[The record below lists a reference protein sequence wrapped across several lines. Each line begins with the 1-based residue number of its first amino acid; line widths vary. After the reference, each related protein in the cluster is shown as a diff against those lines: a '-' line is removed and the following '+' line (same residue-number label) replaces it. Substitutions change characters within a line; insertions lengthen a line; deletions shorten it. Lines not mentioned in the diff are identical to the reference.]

1 MKLGHVTYL
10 CYGDIAVFLQPKQH
24 IHSIAFE
31 NILLMTAC
39 NLSYRKSAFHINML
53 LGREG
58 DHRVKSS
65 TLEEHVE
72 STGRAI
78 KRSIEQQADK
88 ILQETSGF
96 SEQGLPVDLSAVSS
110 EIKTPCCSDAEKG
123 EAREIVFADVI
134 QAYNSDKQPADQIKD
149 SKLINDTELS
159 PDNCVYVSIDDVGVD
174 QQKNTRKGG
183 GSKDGKVVENTVI
196 HVQSKEGTHTITAIG
211 MKKAFKLLMAFLLVN
226 HLLENRHL
234 YFFSDGAR
242 NIRSNIEIF
251 FKPLCPYVH
260 MLDWYHLEKR
270 MTELLSMAL
279 KGPKAERHMLRYEL
293 DQKLWVGNID
303 DAKAY
308 LNGLD
313 PKYIKNRQKLD
324 EALEYLEGKRA
335 YIACYAL
342 RKELQYRN
350 SSNPAEK
357 ENDLVVAGR
366 QKHNGMSWSR
376 DGSGS
381 LAVITAEYRNG
392 GMHSWICDKV
402 IPFTMT
408 CAKKKAS

>member
-1 MKLGHVTYL
+1 
-10 CYGDIAVFLQPKQH
+10 
-24 IHSIAFE
+24 
-31 NILLMTAC
+31 MTAC
-39 NLSYRKSAFHINML
+39 DLSYRKSASHINMM

-58 DHRVKSS
+58 SSRIRPS

-72 STGRAI
+72 STGQAI
-78 KRSIEQQADK
+78 NRSIEQQAEK
-88 ILQETSGF
+88 ILRETPGF
-96 SEQGLPVDLSAVSS
+96 SEQGLPVDLSVMPSV
-110 EIKTPCCSDAEKG
+110 IKSPCTSGTNEGVPREKM
-123 EAREIVFADVI
+123 FADII
-134 QAYNSDKQPADQIKD
+134 QAYNSDKKSADQIKD
-149 SKLINDTELS
+149 SKLINDTEIS
-159 PDNCVYVSIDDVGVD
+159 PDDCVYVSIDDVGVD
-174 QQKNTRKGG
+174 QQKNTRKDG

-196 HVQSKEGTHTITAIG
+196 HVQSKEGVHTITAIG

-242 NIRSNIEIF
+242 NIRSNIELF
-251 FKPLCPYVH
+251 FKSLCPYVH

-279 KGPKAERHMLRYEL
+279 KGPKADRHTIRHEL
-293 DQKLWVGNID
+293 DQKLWAGNID
-303 DAKAY
+303 DAKSY

-313 PKYIKNRQKLD
+313 PRYIKNRQKLD

-342 RKELQYRN
+342 RKELGYRN

-381 LAVITAEYRNG
+381 LAVITAEFRNG
-392 GMHSWICDKV
+392 GMDSWICDKV
-402 IPFTMT
+402 IPFTMP
-408 CAKKKAS
+408 CSEKKAS

>member
-10 CYGDIAVFLQPKQH
+10 CSGDIALFLQPKQH

-31 NILLMTAC
+31 NILLLTVC
-39 NLSYRKSAFHINML
+39 DLSYRKSAFHINMM
-53 LGREG
+53 LGRKG
-58 DHRVKSS
+58 SSCVKPS
-65 TLEEHVE
+65 TLEEYVE

-78 KRSIEQQADK
+78 NRSIEEQADK
-88 ILQETSGF
+88 ILREMPCF
-96 SEQGLPVDLSAVSS
+96 SEHGIPVDSSAIPS
-110 EIKTPCCSDAEKG
+110 EIKSPCSANTDEREPPEK
-123 EAREIVFADVI
+123 VFADVI

-159 PDNCVYVSIDDVGVD
+159 PDNCVYVSIDDVGVG
-174 QQKNTRKGG
+174 QQKNTRKDG

-196 HVQSKEGTHTITAIG
+196 HVQSKEGVHVITTIG
-211 MKKAFKLLMAFLLVN
+211 MKNAFKLLMAFLLAN

-242 NIRSNIEIF
+242 NIRNNIDVF

-279 KGPKAERHMLRYEL
+279 KGPKAERHVMRHAL
-293 DQKLWVGNID
+293 DQKLWAGNID

-324 EALEYLEGKRA
+324 EALEYLEGKRT

-342 RKELQYRN
+342 RKELGYRN
-350 SSNPAEK
+350 SSNSAEK
-357 ENDLVVAGR
+357 ENDLVVAER

-381 LAVITAEYRNG
+381 LAVITAECRNG
-392 GMHSWICDKV
+392 GIDSWIRDKT
-402 IPFTMT
+402 IPFTMPGT
-408 CAKKKAS
+408 EKKAS

>member
-1 MKLGHVTYL
+1 ML
-10 CYGDIAVFLQPKQH
+10 I
-24 IHSIAFE
+24 
-31 NILLMTAC
+31 TAC
-39 NLSYRKSAFHINML
+39 DLSYRKSAFHINKM

-58 DHRVKSS
+58 SSRIRPS

-78 KRSIEQQADK
+78 NRSIEQQADK
-88 ILQETSGF
+88 ILRETPGF
-96 SEQGLPVDLSAVSS
+96 SEQGLPVDLSVIPS
-110 EIKTPCCSDAEKG
+110 EIKSPCSSDPG
-123 EAREIVFADVI
+123 EAEPREKVFADVI
-134 QAYNSDKQPADQIKD
+134 RAYNSGKQPADQIKD
-149 SKLINDTELS
+149 SKIINDTELS

-174 QQKNTRKGG
+174 QQKNTRKDG

-196 HVQSKEGTHTITAIG
+196 HVQSREGVHTITAIG
-211 MKKAFKLLMAFLLVN
+211 MKNAFKLLMSFLLVN

-242 NIRSNIEIF
+242 NIRSYIELF

-270 MTELLSMAL
+270 LTELLSMAL
-279 KGPKAERHMLRYEL
+279 KGSKADRHTLRYEL

-308 LNGLD
+308 LNGLK

-324 EALEYLEGKRA
+324 EALEYLEGKRD

-342 RKELQYRN
+342 RKELGYRN

-357 ENDLVVAGR
+357 ETDLVVAGR

-392 GMHSWICDKV
+392 GMDSWIREKV
-402 IPFTMT
+402 VPFTMS
-408 CAKKKAS
+408 CVEKRAS

>member
-1 MKLGHVTYL
+1 M
-10 CYGDIAVFLQPKQH
+10 
-24 IHSIAFE
+24 
-31 NILLMTAC
+31 IL
-39 NLSYRKSAFHINML
+39 
-53 LGREG
+53 RE
-58 DHRVKSS
+58 
-65 TLEEHVE
+65 TP
-72 STGRAI
+72 
-78 KRSIEQQADK
+78 
-88 ILQETSGF
+88 GF
-96 SEQGLPVDLSAVSS
+96 SELGLPVDLSAIPS
-110 EIKTPCCSDAEKG
+110 EIKSSYCSDTSEG
-123 EAREIVFADVI
+123 VSREYVFADVI
-134 QAYNSDKQPADQIKD
+134 QSYNSDKQPADQIKD

-174 QQKNTRKGG
+174 QQKNTRKDG

-196 HVQSKEGTHTITAIG
+196 HIQSKEGTHTITAIG

-242 NIRSNIEIF
+242 NIRSNIELF

-279 KGPKAERHMLRYEL
+279 KGPKAERHVLRHEL
-293 DQKLWVGNID
+293 DQKLWAGNID

-308 LNGLD
+308 LNELD
-313 PKYIKNRQKLD
+313 LKYIKNRQKLD

-342 RKELQYRN
+342 RKELEYRN

-357 ENDLVVAGR
+357 ENDMVVAGR

-392 GMHSWICDKV
+392 GMDSWIRDKV
-402 IPFTMT
+402 IPFTMPY
-408 CAKKKAS
+408 AEKKAS

>member
-1 MKLGHVTYL
+1 M
-10 CYGDIAVFLQPKQH
+10 
-24 IHSIAFE
+24 
-31 NILLMTAC
+31 
-39 NLSYRKSAFHINML
+39 SYRKGAFYINMM

-58 DHRVKSS
+58 SSRVRPS
-65 TLEEHVE
+65 TLEEHIE

-78 KRSIEQQADK
+78 NQSIEQQADK
-88 ILQETSGF
+88 ILRETPGF
-96 SEQGLPVDLSAVSS
+96 SEQGLPVDLAVIPS
-110 EIKTPCCSDAEKG
+110 EIKSPCSSDDGEEECREK
-123 EAREIVFADVI
+123 VFADVI
-134 QAYNSDKQPADQIKD
+134 QAYNSNKQPADQIKD

-159 PDNCVYVSIDDVGVD
+159 PDNCVYVSVDDVGVD
-174 QQKNTRKGG
+174 QQKNTRKNG

-196 HVQSKEGTHTITAIG
+196 HIQSKEGTHTITAIG
-211 MKKAFKLLMAFLLVN
+211 MKKAFKLLMAFLLIN

-260 MLDWYHLEKR
+260 MLDWYHLEKK

-279 KGPKAERHMLRYEL
+279 KGKKEVRHELRHEL
-293 DQKLWVGNID
+293 DQKLWAGNID

-313 PKYIKNRQKLD
+313 SKYIKNRQKLD
-324 EALEYLEGKRA
+324 EALDYLERKRS

-342 RKELQYRN
+342 RKELEYRN

-381 LAVITAEYRNG
+381 LAVITAEYRND
-392 GMHSWICDKV
+392 GMNSWIRDNV
-402 IPFTMT
+402 IPFTMS
-408 CAKKKAS
+408 CAEKKAC

>member
-1 MKLGHVTYL
+1 MKLGRVTYL
-10 CYGDIAVFLQPKQH
+10 CYGDIAVLLQPKQH

-31 NILLMTAC
+31 NILLMTTRD
-39 NLSYRKSAFHINML
+39 LSYRKSAFHINML

-58 DHRVKSS
+58 SNRVRPS
-65 TLEEHVE
+65 TLEEHIE

-78 KRSIEQQADK
+78 NRSIEQQADM
-88 ILQETSGF
+88 ILRETPGF
-96 SEQGLPVDLSAVSS
+96 SELGLPVDLSAIPS
-110 EIKTPCCSDAEKG
+110 EIKSSYCSDTSEG
-123 EAREIVFADVI
+123 VSREYVFADVI
-134 QAYNSDKQPADQIKD
+134 QSYNSDKQPADQIKD

-174 QQKNTRKGG
+174 QQKNTRKDG

-196 HVQSKEGTHTITAIG
+196 HIQSKEGTHTITAIG

-242 NIRSNIEIF
+242 NIRSNIELF

-260 MLDWYHLEKR
+260 ILDWYHLEKR

-279 KGPKAERHMLRYEL
+279 KGPKAERHVLRHEL
-293 DQKLWVGNID
+293 DQKLWAGNID

-308 LNGLD
+308 LNELD
-313 PKYIKNRQKLD
+313 LKYIKNRQKLD

-342 RKELQYRN
+342 RKELEYRN

-357 ENDLVVAGR
+357 ENDMVVAGR

-392 GMHSWICDKV
+392 GMDSWIRDKV
-402 IPFTMT
+402 IPFTMPY
-408 CAKKKAS
+408 AEKKAS

>member
-1 MKLGHVTYL
+1 
-10 CYGDIAVFLQPKQH
+10 
-24 IHSIAFE
+24 
-31 NILLMTAC
+31 MTTC
-39 NLSYRKSAFHINML
+39 DLSYRKSAFFINML
-53 LGREG
+53 LEREG
-58 DHRVKSS
+58 NCRVSPS

-72 STGRAI
+72 RTGRAI
-78 KRSIEQQADK
+78 NRSIEQQADK
-88 ILQETSGF
+88 ILRETPGF
-96 SEQGLPVDLSAVSS
+96 SEQGIPIDLSVIPS
-110 EIKTPCCSDAEKG
+110 EIKSPCSSDTCEGIPREK
-123 EAREIVFADVI
+123 VFADVI
-134 QAYNSDKQPADQIKD
+134 QAYNSDKHPADQIKD

-159 PDNCVYVSIDDVGVD
+159 PDSCVYVSIDDVGVD
-174 QQKNTRKGG
+174 QQKNTRKNG

-196 HVQSKEGTHTITAIG
+196 HVQSKEGVHTITAIG
-211 MKKAFKLLMAFLLVN
+211 MKKAFKLLMAFLLIN
-226 HLLENRHL
+226 QLLENRHL

-242 NIRSNIEIF
+242 NIRSNIELF

-279 KGPKAERHMLRYEL
+279 KGSKAERHLLRHEL

-303 DAKAY
+303 DAIAY

-335 YIACYAL
+335 YIGCFAL
-342 RKELQYRN
+342 RKELKYRN

-392 GMHSWICDKV
+392 GMDSWIRDKV
-402 IPFTMT
+402 IPFTMP
-408 CAKKKAS
+408 CAEKEAS